1 MISFWWDALS
11 DETGL
16 ADVFDGEL
24 ADLAEETA
32 LEGRAGVPE
41 LVGLTGVSARVGFVG
56 NFVSGVLVL
65 DCPVGA
71 MLLRLA
77 RVGVDD
83 FPAGVLG
90 RTGRVLVRLPEA
102 AVADFP
108 GAPPD
113 LAGVVVG
120 VLAVE
125 GVLGLATPGMLV
137 ELGVG
142 EMDGRDD
149 WRLGAL
155 RRSARAAC
163 CCFRLSMSLLR
174 GAYVP
179 MV

>member
-1 MISFWWDALS
+1 
-11 DETGL
+11 
-16 ADVFDGEL
+16 
-24 ADLAEETA
+24 
-32 LEGRAGVPE
+32 
-41 LVGLTGVSARVGFVG
+41 
-56 NFVSGVLVL
+56 
-65 DCPVGA
+65 

-77 RVGVDD
+77 GVVVDA
-83 FPAGVLG
+83 FAGVLG
-90 RTGRVLVRLPEA
+90 RTGRMLVRLPDA

-113 LAGVVVG
+113 LAGVDVG

-125 GVLGLATPGMLV
+125 GVLGLEALGMLV

-174 GAYVP
+174 GACVFQCTVLATSRP
-179 MV
+179 DKLRAKE

>member
-1 MISFWWDALS
+1 VISFWWDALR

-16 ADVFDGEL
+16 PDDFDGEL

-56 NFVSGVLVL
+56 DFVSGVV

-77 RVGVDD
+77 RVGVDG
-83 FPAGVLG
+83 FAGVLG
-90 RTGRVLVRLPEA
+90 RTGKVLVRLPEA
-102 AVADFP
+102 AVADFA